1 MSGIQRVKINLKKM
15 FLFVISNFYI
25 NISRSE
31 IIKGYS
37 VVINNILKRIL

>member
-31 IIKGYS
+31 IIQGYS